1 MKIIM
6 IALAMMF
13 TISVAAQTMKVD
25 VAKSTVRW
33 KGTKK
38 IGEHVGTI
46 KIKEGNIELK
56 DGTIVGGELIIDMK
70 GITISDT
77 EDPEDRADIIKDIS
91 SKQFFNVKEYPT
103 AKLVITGYFDGQLA
117 GKLTIKGITNPIV
130 FKTSYQVQKGR
141 FIANTIS
148 FTIDRQKWKLKFSNW
163 LKENVLDDPIH
174 FKVHIEA
181 V

>member
-1 MKIIM
+1 MKTIM
-6 IALAMMF
+6 IVIAAMLTM
-13 TISVAAQTMKVD
+13 SVSAQTMKVD
-25 VAKSTVRW
+25 VAKSKIRW
-33 KGTKK
+33 TGTKK

-46 KIKEGNIELK
+46 KLKEGHVDLK
-56 DGTIVGGELIIDMK
+56 GNSIVGGEFIIDMN
-70 GITISDT
+70 GIHISDT
-77 EDPEDRADIIKDIS
+77 EDPEDREDIIKDIS
-91 SKQFFNVKEYPT
+91 SKQFFNVKEHPT
-103 AKLVITGYFDGQLA
+103 AKLVITGYFDGQLS

-130 FKTSYQVQKGR
+130 FKTSYQVQNGR

-148 FTIDRQKWKLKFSNW
+148 FTIDRQKWDLRFGNW